1 MKNAIIRYKC
11 LVVIW
16 FIRRSLELNVFEP
29 HSIKQQNAILTE
41 KPILLLA
48 AGTQWG
54 KTRVGALRMK
64 MRNHQFTSNEDNF
77 LITSPTYKTLHQST
91 LPAYLKFMDGF
102 GKYDKK
108 FDVFRLNGGG
118 SVFCRTETDPDSI
131 VGITN
136 IKHIWCDEAGKYGLY
151 FWENIQARAEFFGAG
166 IDLTTSP
173 YSMNWI
179 PKELIKPFDK
189 GLRPDVEYITAPSW
203 ENPYHSL
210 YNQEKRAHKKAT
222 MDPRRFDMI
231 FGGQFGKMAGLVY
244 DCFDEERD
252 QCDPVKLP
260 TGTKYFAA
268 VDWGYTDPFV
278 IKIRAVTPTGH
289 HFSIGEFYK
298 TRLILAEQIL
308 AAKQKMEIFGI
319 ERFWA
324 DPSRPD
330 SIEAFNR
337 AGIPTIPAEND
348 IRIGVD
354 AHYELI
360 ASGKYKVFRGTCPHT
375 LDEYSAYHYPDP
387 EDLGPDD
394 DSKEDLPVGQ
404 GDHCMDVERYLTLM
418 TIGKRTEKKTPKT
431 PEEKLQP
438 SRDHEQRIKQLKKGS
453 KRFPGSET
461 W

>member
-1 MKNAIIRYKC
+1 MN
-11 LVVIW
+11 L
-16 FIRRSLELNVFEP
+16 FEP

-64 MRNHQFTSNEDNF
+64 IKNHTFVDTEDNF

-91 LPAYLKFMDGF
+91 LPAFLKLMDGC

-108 FDVFRLNGGG
+108 FDLFKLNSGGT
-118 SVFCRTETDPDSI
+118 VFCRTETDPDSI

-151 FWENIQARAEFFGAG
+151 FWENIQARAAFCGSA

-179 PKELIKPFDK
+179 PKELIKPWEK
-189 GLRPDVEYITAPSW
+189 GKRKDVEYITASSW
-203 ENPYHSL
+203 ENPYHFL
-210 YNQEKRAHKKAT
+210 HDKERLAEKRAT

-244 DCFDEERD
+244 DCFDED
-252 QCDPVKLP
+252 TMQCSPIALP
-260 TGTKYFAA
+260 TGTKYYGGI
-268 VDWGYTDPFV
+268 DWGYTDPFV
-278 IKIRAVTPTGH
+278 IGIRAITPSGH
-289 HFSIGEFYK
+289 HFRIGGFNK
-298 TRLILAEQIL
+298 SRLIITDQIL

-319 ERFWA
+319 ERFFA

-337 AGIPTIPAEND
+337 AGIPTVPAIND
-348 IRIGVD
+348 IRIGID

-360 ASGKYKVFRGTCPHT
+360 ASGRYKVFKNSGAHL
-375 LDEYSAYHYPDP
+375 LDEYASYHYPDP

-394 DSKEDLPVGQ
+394 NSSEDLPVGQ
-404 GDHCMDVERYLTLM
+404 NDHEMDVERYLTMM
-418 TIGKRTEKKTPKT
+418 TAGRVIEKKTPKT
-431 PEEKLQP
+431 PEYKSPKSERNHEK
-438 SRDHEQRIKQLKKGS
+438 RIQMLKKGKKNFS
-453 KRFPGSET
+453 GSES